1 MKRNNI
7 LIYLATA
14 FLALGQSFSRG
25 NFPSYVE
32 VLGGTIVNYGFIQSI
47 QTFSNLLFL
56 FPAALLS
63 DKLGHKRLVLSGTV
77 IYALSYFIIAFT
89 PPPHWEYLLLGGFG
103 IGLGQGMIMPSQVAI
118 LAHNNPTDRI
128 NVFTRNETMRWGT
141 LALGYFLSS
150 FFFILFENKFSYE
163 NLQLTIV
170 VTLLVVT
177 AAIIPSFLLVNAEE
191 WRNNVESQP
200 KANIKM
206 MLSSPEGTYIIGF
219 LGFSLIV
226 GFGAGFLVPFA
237 QPYFVKRFSL
247 GPSEINIIMG
257 TAQILTALFMGSI
270 PFLSFRLGSNARVI
284 YLTQGTSI
292 PLILILAYSTNLPL
306 SIFAFLFRIVLMN
319 MSTPAQTT
327 IVQEYVPEAFRAR
340 IQSLMRIT
348 DRLGRSFSP
357 SISAIMIEETN
368 DFYLSFTFTAILYS
382 TAVSTLFLITRNL
395 KRKLTVKTNF

>member
-56 FPAALLS
+56 FPAAFLS
-63 DKLGHKRLVLSGTV
+63 DKLGHKRLVVSGTV

-118 LAHNNPTDRI
+118 LAHNNPTNRI
-128 NVFTRNETMRWGT
+128 NVFTKNETIRWGN

-150 FFFILFENKFSYE
+150 FFFILNQNEFSYS
-163 NLQLTIV
+163 NLQQTMFVTFLIATFAIV
-170 VTLLVVT
+170 PSLLLMNT
-177 AAIIPSFLLVNAEE
+177 EE
-191 WRNNVESQP
+191 WKKNVENHL
-200 KANIKM
+200 KIDIKKM
-206 MLSSPEGTYIIGF
+206 IRSPEGTYIIGF
-219 LGFSLIV
+219 LAISIMI

-237 QPYFVKRFSL
+237 QPYFVKRFFL
-247 GPSEINIIMG
+247 GPSEVNAIMG
-257 TAQILTALFMGSI
+257 TAQVLTAIFMVFI
-270 PFLSFRLGSNARVI
+270 PLLSSVLGSNAKVI
-284 YLTQGTSI
+284 YLTQGISI
-292 PLILILAYSTNLPL
+292 PLILIIAYSTFLPL
-306 SIFAFLFRIVLMN
+306 SIIAFLFRIVLMN
-319 MSTPAQTT
+319 MSSPAQTT
-327 IVQEYVPEAFRAR
+327 IVQDYIPEAFRAR
-340 IQSLMRIT
+340 IQSLMRVS

-357 SISAIMIEETN
+357 SISAMIIDETK
-368 DFYLSFTFTAILYS
+368 DFYLSFTFTAIIY
-382 TAVSTLFLITRNL
+382 TAAVSTLFIMTRNL
-395 KRKLTVKTNF
+395 KKKLQLN

>member
-7 LIYLATA
+7 LIYVSTA

-56 FPAALLS
+56 FPAAFLS
-63 DKLGHKRLVLSGTV
+63 DKLGHKRLVLSGNV

-118 LAHNNPTDRI
+118 LAHNNPTNRI
-128 NVFTRNETMRWGT
+128 NVFTRNETMRWGN

-150 FFFILFENKFSYE
+150 FFFILNQNEFSYT
-163 NLQLTIV
+163 NLQQTMF
-170 VTLLVVT
+170 VTFLVT
-177 AAIIPSFLLVNAEE
+177 TCAIIPALLLVNAEE

-200 KANIKM
+200 EVEIKEM
-206 MLSSPEGTYIIGF
+206 VKSPEGTYIIGF
-219 LGFSLIV
+219 LVISVMI

-237 QPYFVKRFSL
+237 QPYFVKRFLL
-247 GPSEINIIMG
+247 GPSEVNIIMG
-257 TAQILTALFMGSI
+257 TAQVLTAIFMGFI
-270 PFLSFRLGSNARVI
+270 PLLSSLLGSNAKVI
-284 YLTQGTSI
+284 YLTQGISI
-292 PLILILAYSTNLPL
+292 PLILIIAYSTFLPL
-306 SIFAFLFRIVLMN
+306 SVAAFLFRIVLMN
-319 MSTPAQTT
+319 MSSPAQTT
-327 IVQEYVPEAFRAR
+327 IVQDYVPEAFRAR
-340 IQSLMRIT
+340 IQSLMRVS

-357 SISAIMIEETN
+357 SISAMIIDETK
-368 DFYLSFTFTAILYS
+368 DFNLSFTITALMYS
-382 TAVSTLFLITRNL
+382 LAVSTLFIMTRNL
-395 KRKLTVKTNF
+395 KRKLRINQI